1 MSEIQEVMANQELER
16 GSVPFPASECD
27 ETKAAHDNVHN
38 PGHYTF
44 GEIEVIDYIRDK
56 LSPEA
61 FEGFCIGN
69 VLKYV
74 SRYTHKNGSEDLEKA
89 KVYLNWGTD
98 TVKKREDEEIY
109 SVGDM

>member
-1 MSEIQEVMANQELER
+1 MSETQEVMADQELEK
-16 GSVPFPASECD
+16 GSVPFPAP
-27 ETKAAHDNVHN
+27 HDNVHQ

-89 KVYLNWGTD
+89 KVYLNWGAE
-98 TVKKREDEEIY
+98 TVKKREDE
-109 SVGDM
+109 D